1 MQPRSKI
8 MVPSLLY
15 AAREMYVPATLLRL
29 TCVHEFQLEYVV
41 GPEYARH
48 VLTSD
53 KLFSFERGSAAVS
66 NTVLFDSSVLKICFM
81 RS

>member
-1 MQPRSKI
+1 MQPPSTL
-8 MVPSLLY
+8 MGPSLLY
-15 AAREMYVPATLLRL
+15 AARGMYVPAAIPRL
-29 TCVHEFQLEYVV
+29 TCAHELQLEYVV

-66 NTVLFDSSVLKICFM
+66 NIVVFDLSV
-81 RS
+81 